1 MFDDLIDRAIVKG
14 AFSPTSS
21 GDLSISTLTTG
32 PDSGFEIKLGG
43 KITNEIQ
50 ERLRLNP
57 LALPFKDFIAGQPF
71 VL

>member
-1 MFDDLIDRAIVKG
+1 
-14 AFSPTSS
+14 
-21 GDLSISTLTTG
+21 LTKG